1 MTGNKLTPVVEA
13 YFTDLRLIR
22 ASGGVTN
29 ERSVYVPLTN
39 LLNAVGG
46 ALRPRCHDYDSAI
59 SFGVTYESEDPQ
71 REGSGLYFANT
82 RGRK

>member
-1 MTGNKLTPVVEA
+1 MAGSKLTPVVEA

-29 ERSVYVPLTN
+29 ERSVYVPLAN

-46 ALRPRCHDYDSAI
+46 ALRPTWPTLTPPLTRLS
-59 SFGVTYESEDPQ
+59 TESLV
-71 REGSGLYFANT
+71 R
-82 RGRK
+82 RGG

>member
-1 MTGNKLTPVVEA
+1 MAGNKLTPVVEA
-13 YFTDLRLIR
+13 CFTDLRLIR

-46 ALRPRCHDYDSAI
+46 GLRPRCHDYDSAI
-59 SFGVTYESEDPQ
+59 SFGVTYEPEDLQ

>member
-1 MTGNKLTPVVEA
+1 MAGSKLTPVVET

-22 ASGGVTN
+22 ASGGITN
-29 ERSVYVPLTN
+29 ERSVYVPLAN

-59 SFGVTYESEDPQ
+59 SFGVTYESEDLQ
-71 REGSGLYFANT
+71 REGSELYFANT
-82 RGRK
+82 HGRK

>member
-1 MTGNKLTPVVEA
+1 MAGSKLTPVVEA

-29 ERSVYVPLTN
+29 ERSVYVPLAN

-71 REGSGLYFANT
+71 REGSGLYLANT